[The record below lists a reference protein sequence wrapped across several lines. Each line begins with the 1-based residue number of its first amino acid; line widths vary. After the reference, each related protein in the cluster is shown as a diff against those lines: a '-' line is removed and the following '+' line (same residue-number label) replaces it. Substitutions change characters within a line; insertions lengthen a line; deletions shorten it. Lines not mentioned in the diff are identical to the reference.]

1 MVTVGAAAAAL
12 SGEARMASVRI
23 SGLAAALLA
32 CLAVLTGAFAA
43 AASCLPIARSPGWD
57 GMPEGRLI
65 RAAAT
70 DLAPGQV
77 ELTFLGHASFM
88 FRSPEGVT
96 AVTDYN
102 GVHRPPIV
110 PDIVTMNNAHHTHFT
125 DMIDPGV
132 KHVLRGW
139 ADAEG
144 QGPGPARHDVKEGDV
159 RVWNIPTNVREWGDT
174 YRSGGNSIFV
184 FEVAGL
190 CIAHLGHL
198 HHRLTDE
205 HLAYMGIIDVL
216 LVPVDGG
223 YTLAQPLMM
232 EVIRQIRPSVVIP
245 MHYFGMSTL
254 ERFLTMLRE
263 DYEVEARDSARIVL
277 SRAALPYRR
286 AIVLPGD

>member
-1 MVTVGAAAAAL
+1 MTGGRIAG
-12 SGEARMASVRI
+12 SASV
-23 SGLAAALLA
+23 LPA
-32 CLAVLTGAFAA
+32 CLGIVFGILFGAFTA
-43 AASCLPIARSPGWD
+43 AASCLPIARAPD
-57 GMPEGRLI
+57 VRARLI
-65 RAAAT
+65 PAAAT
-70 DLAPGQV
+70 DLMPGQV
-77 ELTFLGHASFM
+77 ELTFLGHASFL
-88 FRSPEGVT
+88 FRSPEGAT

-102 GVHRPPIV
+102 GVHRPPLV

-139 ADAEG
+139 ADAAG
-144 QGPGPARHDVKEGDV
+144 QGPGPARHDVTYRDI
-159 RVWNIPTNVREWGDT
+159 RVWNIPTNVRDWGDNA
-174 YRSGGNSIFV
+174 RIGGNSIFV
-184 FEVAGL
+184 FEVSGL

-245 MHYFGMSTL
+245 MHYFGMGTL
-254 ERFLTMLRE
+254 ERFLTMLSE
-263 DYEVEARDSARIVL
+263 DFEVEARASPEIVL
-277 SRAALPYRR
+277 SRATLPHRR